1 MEAGYLIIVTPADG
15 WGAEW
20 YEMYRTKMTA
30 EARVQELAT
39 RYGMEIMESSLG
51 LEAER
56 FDDFDLEH
64 RIARVTT
71 DHLYYED

>member
-30 EARVQELAT
+30 EARVRQLAT
-39 RYGMEIMESSLG
+39 KYGMETMECALG

-56 FDDFDLEH
+56 FDNFDLQH
-64 RIARVTT
+64 RIASVTM